1 METAIKCGKVD
12 IAKADFMKRF
22 AASKQRKKELV
33 DTLQLEL
40 QQEHK
45 SATGFAATNIFVM

>member
-1 METAIKCGKVD
+1 MKKIEQT
-12 IAKADFMKRF
+12 KADFLKRF
-22 AASKQRKKELV
+22 AASKRRKQELI
-33 DTLQLEL
+33 DSLQQEL